1 MEVPILKQG
10 SYLIATI
17 QTALNDSDLLEL
29 RDSLV
34 AKVGVNRSRA
44 VIIDVSALDIMDS
57 FSCRTLSDVAQMI
70 RLRGAET
77 IIVGI
82 QPEVAFSMV
91 ELGLTLEGIPTAL
104 DLEEG
109 LEYLDRN
116 RKNAWREIGSAGR

>member
-116 RKNAWREIGSAGR
+116 RKNAW